1 MKIQNNKFLAVV
13 TRYFKRADP
22 SLPRGIVDVLN
33 ERLLINFYV
42 ILGELCDADYDA
54 ISKWSFDLTIDD
66 ESLLTES
73 GRTEMKELGQ
83 RYKARLPE
91 IFDETYNEDNIIVF
105 LIYLT

>member
-1 MKIQNNKFLAVV
+1 MDGPLYK
-13 TRYFKRADP
+13 
-22 SLPRGIVDVLN
+22 
-33 ERLLINFYV
+33 LL

-91 IFDETYNEDNIIVF
+91 IFDETYNEDNIIVL
-105 LIYLT
+105 LIYLITLDIHRSKLNYKKSTIFYR

>member
-1 MKIQNNKFLAVV
+1 MALYK
-13 TRYFKRADP
+13 
-22 SLPRGIVDVLN
+22 
-33 ERLLINFYV
+33 LL

-105 LIYLT
+105 LIYLIPLDKHRSKLNYKKSTIFHN

>member
-1 MKIQNNKFLAVV
+1 MALYK
-13 TRYFKRADP
+13 
-22 SLPRGIVDVLN
+22 
-33 ERLLINFYV
+33 LL

-105 LIYLT
+105 LIYLIPLDKHQSKLINNILQLDFIRVF

>member
-1 MKIQNNKFLAVV
+1 MALYK
-13 TRYFKRADP
+13 
-22 SLPRGIVDVLN
+22 
-33 ERLLINFYV
+33 LL

-105 LIYLT
+105 LIYLIPLDKHRSKLNSKQSTIFYR